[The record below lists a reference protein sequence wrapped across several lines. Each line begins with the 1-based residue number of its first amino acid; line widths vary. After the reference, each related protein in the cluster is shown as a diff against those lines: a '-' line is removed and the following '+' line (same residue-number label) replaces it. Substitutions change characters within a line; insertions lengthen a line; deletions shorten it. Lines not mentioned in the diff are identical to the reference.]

1 MKKVLNVAVIALLL
15 TGCAANEKHANDP
28 LEFPFDRQL
37 ANTEPYRLMT
47 APLSADQTAR
57 DVAGAKEKDQPVIF
71 KGNDRQIKLPGV
83 RPPIKLFGEAVALNF
98 EQAPL
103 VDVVHAILGD
113 MLGLDYVIEHPI
125 AGEVTLRTRT
135 PVPRDQLLVILESLL
150 RSNNAVMVR
159 DTSDRIFVSSSQ
171 DINRRLPQI
180 ANAKSV
186 GAGYSTTIISLQ
198 YIGAADMA
206 EILKPMADE
215 NAFVR
220 VDSTR
225 NLLMMAGT
233 RKQMEGWLD
242 IVATFDVDMLKGM
255 SVGIFPL
262 ENSSVSD
269 IEEALSGLV
278 GGQSASSSGKDASAL
293 AGAIGSVVKVI
304 PVERLNSILVI
315 TPRAHYLETIRTWI
329 ERLDRSPSDSLEK
342 RLHVYPVQNTSSGH
356 LAELLS
362 SVYSGSTSGAKNKD
376 SGVAPGLAKESV
388 TSDGKEASPASSN
401 QKASTASKVNVQL
414 GDSTSIVADEDN
426 NALLIYATGKEYK
439 KIESALKK
447 LDVVPAQVLIEASIL
462 EVTLTDDFKFGVE
475 WAFSNGIG
483 GGDRGAAQLGTSENA
498 IAAVLPGFSY
508 TVANSA
514 GNIEAVLNALAEKS
528 LLNVIST
535 PSVMV
540 LDNNTAT
547 IQVGDQ
553 QPVRTGQSVS
563 TDGNVL
569 TSSIEYK
576 DTGVKLA
583 VTPSVNAGG
592 LVTMSVEQSVTDV
605 GTVDSATGQRS
616 FNKRDINSRVAVRSG
631 ESVVLGGLIREN
643 KTNSKI
649 GVPGL
654 HEIPVLGG
662 LFGKTTDTGK
672 RTELLIVIT
681 PKVLLNEEDL
691 RSVSREMRSRI
702 RGLELLS
709 PSVSPEKTM

>member
-1 MKKVLNVAVIALLL
+1 MRKVMNIAVVALLL
-15 TGCAANEKHANDP
+15 TGCAANEKRVNDP

-47 APLSADQTAR
+47 APLSAEQETAESTE
-57 DVAGAKEKDQPVIF
+57 AKEKDQPVIF
-71 KGNDRQIKLPGV
+71 RGNDRQVKLPIV

-159 DTSDRIFVSSSQ
+159 DASDRIFVSSSQ

-180 ANAKSV
+180 ANAQSL

-198 YIGAADMA
+198 YIGAAEMA

-215 NAFVR
+215 SAFVR

-233 RKQMEGWLD
+233 RNQMEGWLD

-278 GGQSASSSGKDASAL
+278 GGQSASAGGKDASAL
-293 AGAIGSVVKVI
+293 AGGIGSVVKVI

-362 SVYSGSTSGAKNKD
+362 SVYSGSTSGAKSKD

-388 TSDGKEASPASSN
+388 TSDGKTTSSASSN
-401 QKASTASKVNVQL
+401 QKTNTASKVNVQL

-462 EVTLTDDFKFGVE
+462 EVTLTDDFRFGVE

-483 GGDRGAAQLGTSENA
+483 GGDRGTAQLGTSENA
-498 IAAVLPGFSY
+498 IAAILPGFSY

-643 KTNSKI
+643 KTNSKS

-654 HEIPVLGG
+654 YEIPVFGG

-702 RGLELLS
+702 RGLDLLE
-709 PSVSPEKTM
+709 PKAK

>member
-1 MKKVLNVAVIALLL
+1 MKKVMNIAVVALFL
-15 TGCAANEKHANDP
+15 TGCAANEKRVNDP

-47 APLSADQTAR
+47 TPSSSDQTTR
-57 DVAGAKEKDQPVIF
+57 DVAEAKEKDQPVIF
-71 KGNDRQIKLPGV
+71 RGNDRQVKLPNV

-135 PVPRDQLLVILESLL
+135 AVPRDQLLVILESLL

-159 DTSDRIFVSSSQ
+159 DASDRIFVSSSQ
-171 DINRRLPQI
+171 DINRRLPQV
-180 ANAKSV
+180 ANAKSL

-198 YIGAADMA
+198 YIGAAEMA

-215 NAFVR
+215 SAFVR

-233 RKQMEGWLD
+233 RNQMEGWLD

-278 GGQSASSSGKDASAL
+278 GGQSASAGGKDASAL
-293 AGAIGSVVKVI
+293 AGGIGSVVKVI

-362 SVYSGSTSGAKNKD
+362 SVYSGSTSGAKSKD

-388 TSDGKEASPASSN
+388 TSDGKTTSSASSN
-401 QKASTASKVNVQL
+401 QKTNTASKVNVQL

-462 EVTLTDDFKFGVE
+462 EVTLTDDFRFGVE

-483 GGDRGAAQLGTSENA
+483 GGDRGTAQLGTSENA
-498 IAAVLPGFSY
+498 IAAILPGFSY

-643 KTNSKI
+643 KTNSKS

-654 HEIPVLGG
+654 YEIPVFGG

-702 RGLELLS
+702 RGLDLLE
-709 PSVSPEKTM
+709 PKAK

>member
-1 MKKVLNVAVIALLL
+1 MKKVLNIAVIALLL
-15 TGCAANEKHANDP
+15 TGCAANEKRTSDP

-37 ANTEPYRLMT
+37 SNTEPYRLMT
-47 APLSADQTAR
+47 TPLSADQTTR
-57 DVAGAKEKDQPVIF
+57 DVAETKQKDQPVIF
-71 KGNDRQIKLPGV
+71 KGNDRQIKLPSV

-159 DTSDRIFVSSSQ
+159 DASDRIFVSSSQ

-180 ANAKSV
+180 ANAKSL

-278 GGQSASSSGKDASAL
+278 GQPASAGGKDASAL

-362 SVYSGSTSGAKNKD
+362 SVYSGSTSGTKSKD
-376 SGVAPGLAKESV
+376 SGVAPGLVKESV
-388 TSDGKEASPASSN
+388 TSDGKESSSASSN

-483 GGDRGAAQLGTSENA
+483 GGDRGTAQLGTSENA
-498 IAAVLPGFSY
+498 IAAILPGFSY

-643 KTNSKI
+643 KTNSKS

-654 HEIPVLGG
+654 HEIPVFGG
-662 LFGKTTDTGK
+662 LFGKTTDTGR

-702 RGLELLS
+702 RGLELIS
-709 PSVSPEKTM
+709 PAITSEKSMR

>member
-1 MKKVLNVAVIALLL
+1 MKKVMNIAVVALLL
-15 TGCAANEKHANDP
+15 TGCAANEKRVNDP

-47 APLSADQTAR
+47 APLSAEQETAESTE
-57 DVAGAKEKDQPVIF
+57 AKEKDQPVIF
-71 KGNDRQIKLPGV
+71 RGNDRQVKLPIV

-159 DTSDRIFVSSSQ
+159 DASDRIFVSSSQ
-171 DINRRLPQI
+171 DINRRLPQV
-180 ANAKSV
+180 ANAKSL

-198 YIGAADMA
+198 YIGAAEMA

-215 NAFVR
+215 SAFVR

-233 RKQMEGWLD
+233 RNQMEGWLD

-278 GGQSASSSGKDASAL
+278 GGQSASAGGKDASAL
-293 AGAIGSVVKVI
+293 AGGIGSVVKVI

-362 SVYSGSTSGAKNKD
+362 SVYSGSTSGAKSKD

-388 TSDGKEASPASSN
+388 TSDGKTTSSASSN
-401 QKASTASKVNVQL
+401 QKTNTASKVNVQL

-462 EVTLTDDFKFGVE
+462 EVTLTDDFRFGVE

-483 GGDRGAAQLGTSENA
+483 GGDRGTAQLGTSENA
-498 IAAVLPGFSY
+498 IAAILPGFSY

-643 KTNSKI
+643 KTNSKS

-654 HEIPVLGG
+654 YEIPVFGG

-702 RGLELLS
+702 RGLDLLE
-709 PSVSPEKTM
+709 PKAK

>member
-1 MKKVLNVAVIALLL
+1 MKKVMNIAVVALFL
-15 TGCAANEKHANDP
+15 TGCAANEKRVNDP

-47 APLSADQTAR
+47 TPSSSDQTTR
-57 DVAGAKEKDQPVIF
+57 DVAEAKEKDQPVIF
-71 KGNDRQIKLPGV
+71 RGNDRQVKLPNV

-159 DTSDRIFVSSSQ
+159 DASDRIFVSSSQ
-171 DINRRLPQI
+171 DINRRLPQV
-180 ANAKSV
+180 ANAKSL

-198 YIGAADMA
+198 YIGAAEMA

-215 NAFVR
+215 SAFVR

-233 RKQMEGWLD
+233 RNQMEGWLD

-278 GGQSASSSGKDASAL
+278 GGQSASAGGKDASAL
-293 AGAIGSVVKVI
+293 AGGIGSVVKVI

-362 SVYSGSTSGAKNKD
+362 SVYSGSTSGAKSKD

-388 TSDGKEASPASSN
+388 TSDGKTTSSASSN
-401 QKASTASKVNVQL
+401 QKTNTASKVNVQL

-462 EVTLTDDFKFGVE
+462 EVTLTDDFRFGVE

-483 GGDRGAAQLGTSENA
+483 GGDRGTAQLGTSENA
-498 IAAVLPGFSY
+498 IAAILPGFSY

-643 KTNSKI
+643 KTNSKS

-654 HEIPVLGG
+654 YEIPVFGG

-702 RGLELLS
+702 RGLDLLE
-709 PSVSPEKTM
+709 PKGK

>member
-1 MKKVLNVAVIALLL
+1 MKKVMNIAVVALFL
-15 TGCAANEKHANDP
+15 TGCAANEKRVNDP

-47 APLSADQTAR
+47 TPSSSDQTTR
-57 DVAGAKEKDQPVIF
+57 DVAEAKEKDQPVIF
-71 KGNDRQIKLPGV
+71 RGNDRQVKLPNV

-159 DTSDRIFVSSSQ
+159 DASDRIFVSSSQ
-171 DINRRLPQI
+171 DINRRLPQV
-180 ANAKSV
+180 ANAKSL

-198 YIGAADMA
+198 YIGAAEMA

-215 NAFVR
+215 SAFVR

-233 RKQMEGWLD
+233 RNQMEGWLD

-278 GGQSASSSGKDASAL
+278 GGQSASAGGKDASAL
-293 AGAIGSVVKVI
+293 AGGIGSVVKVI

-362 SVYSGSTSGAKNKD
+362 SVYSGSTSGAKSKD

-388 TSDGKEASPASSN
+388 TSDGKTTSSASSN
-401 QKASTASKVNVQL
+401 QKTNTASKVNVQL

-462 EVTLTDDFKFGVE
+462 EVTLTDDFRFGVE

-483 GGDRGAAQLGTSENA
+483 GGDRGTAQLGTSENA
-498 IAAVLPGFSY
+498 IAAILPGFSY

-643 KTNSKI
+643 KTNSKS

-654 HEIPVLGG
+654 YEIPVFGG

-702 RGLELLS
+702 RGLDLLE
-709 PSVSPEKTM
+709 PKAK

>member
-1 MKKVLNVAVIALLL
+1 MKKVMNIAVVALLL
-15 TGCAANEKHANDP
+15 TGCAANEKRVNDP

-47 APLSADQTAR
+47 APLSAEQETAESTE
-57 DVAGAKEKDQPVIF
+57 AKEKDQPVIF
-71 KGNDRQIKLPGV
+71 RGNDRQVKLPIV

-159 DTSDRIFVSSSQ
+159 DASDRIFVSSSQ

-180 ANAKSV
+180 ANAQSL

-198 YIGAADMA
+198 YIGAAEMA

-215 NAFVR
+215 SAFVR

-233 RKQMEGWLD
+233 RNQMEGWLD

-278 GGQSASSSGKDASAL
+278 GGQSASAGGKDASAL
-293 AGAIGSVVKVI
+293 AGGIGSVVKVI

-362 SVYSGSTSGAKNKD
+362 SVYSGSTSGAKSKD

-388 TSDGKEASPASSN
+388 TSDGKTTSSASSN
-401 QKASTASKVNVQL
+401 QKTNTASKVNVQL

-462 EVTLTDDFKFGVE
+462 EVTLTDDFRFGVE

-483 GGDRGAAQLGTSENA
+483 GGDRGTAQLGTSENA
-498 IAAVLPGFSY
+498 IAAILPGFSY

-643 KTNSKI
+643 KTNSKS

-654 HEIPVLGG
+654 YEIPVFGG

-702 RGLELLS
+702 RGLDLLE
-709 PSVSPEKTM
+709 PKAK

>member
-1 MKKVLNVAVIALLL
+1 MKKVMNIAVVALFL
-15 TGCAANEKHANDP
+15 TGCAANEKRVNDP

-47 APLSADQTAR
+47 TPSSSDQTTR
-57 DVAGAKEKDQPVIF
+57 DVAEAKEKDQPVIF
-71 KGNDRQIKLPGV
+71 RGNDRQVKLPNV

-159 DTSDRIFVSSSQ
+159 DASDRIFVSSSQ
-171 DINRRLPQI
+171 DINRRLPQV
-180 ANAKSV
+180 ANAKSL

-198 YIGAADMA
+198 YIGAAEMA

-215 NAFVR
+215 SAFVR

-233 RKQMEGWLD
+233 RNQMEGWLD

-278 GGQSASSSGKDASAL
+278 GGQSASAGGKDASAL
-293 AGAIGSVVKVI
+293 AGGIGSVVKVI

-362 SVYSGSTSGAKNKD
+362 SVYSGSSSGAKSKD

-388 TSDGKEASPASSN
+388 TSDGKTTSSASSN
-401 QKASTASKVNVQL
+401 QKTNTASKVNVQL

-462 EVTLTDDFKFGVE
+462 EVTLTDDFRFGVE

-483 GGDRGAAQLGTSENA
+483 GGDRGTAQLGTSENA
-498 IAAVLPGFSY
+498 IAAILPGFSY

-643 KTNSKI
+643 KTNSKS

-654 HEIPVLGG
+654 YEIPVFGG

-702 RGLELLS
+702 RGLDLLE
-709 PSVSPEKTM
+709 PKGK